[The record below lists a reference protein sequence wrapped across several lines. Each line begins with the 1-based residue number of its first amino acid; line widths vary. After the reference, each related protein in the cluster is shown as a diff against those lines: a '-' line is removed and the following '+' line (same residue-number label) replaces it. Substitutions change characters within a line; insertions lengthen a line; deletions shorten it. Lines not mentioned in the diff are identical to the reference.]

1 MPGTFLV
8 GLIGADIQTSLSPP
22 LHENEA
28 ARLGLHYWYQLIDIA
43 ELGLA
48 AGDVGDL
55 VKAAGKLGFRGLN
68 ITHPCKQEV
77 VKHLDELSPEAAD
90 LDAVNTVVFAGGR
103 AIGHNT
109 DHSGFAESFRRGLPD
124 APIRSVLQLGA
135 GGAGAAVA
143 HAIVRLGA
151 GHLTIVDADNDRA
164 RRLADRLSS
173 RGASVAAAERDR
185 IPELLAA
192 SDGLVNAT
200 PVGMEGHPGLPL
212 DPALL
217 RPALWVADIVYRPLE
232 TGLLRAARERG
243 CRTLDGGGMV
253 VHQAVEALR
262 LFTGHEPDVDRMLED
277 FAAHTATARAETAD
291 TATADTATARAET
304 ADTATAD
311 TATARAETAHTA
323 TARDA

>member
-22 LHENEA
+22 LHEDEA
-28 ARLGLHYWYQLIDIA
+28 ARLGLRYWYHLIDIA
-43 ELGLA
+43 ALGVPA
-48 AGDVGDL
+48 ADVGDL

-90 LDAVNTVVFAGGR
+90 LDAVNTVVFANGR

-109 DHSGFAESFRRGLPD
+109 DHSGFAESFRQGLPD

-151 GHLTIVDADNDRA
+151 GHLTIVDADSDRA

-173 RGASVAAAERDR
+173 RGANVSAAERDR
-185 IPELLAA
+185 VPELVAQA
-192 SDGLVNAT
+192 DGLVNAT
-200 PVGMEGHPGLPL
+200 PVGMEGRPGLPL

-217 RPALWVADIVYRPLE
+217 RAELWVADIVYRPLE
-232 TGLLRAARERG
+232 TDLLRAARERG

-262 LFTGHEPDVDRMLED
+262 LFTGHEPDAGRMLAD
-277 FAAHTATARAETAD
+277 FAERTATARHA
-291 TATADTATARAET
+291 
-304 ADTATAD
+304 
-311 TATARAETAHTA
+311 
-323 TARDA
+323 